1 MDSYWASKTEVKS
14 VVDEL
19 WRRIDDYFQF
29 LTRSGAASRAMRSWS
44 TYYGRS
50 PDGNKDTARLSAA
63 GDGEL
68 VSMNTNHFAGLLTQA
83 MVLTTSERPAFRA
96 IAVSTGYGDKAQ
108 SQIAE
113 GILEHYDRN
122 LSLHKV
128 DRAVCFRA
136 LLTGEGFSSWSW
148 NPALGDTVADPE
160 TNQPVSEG
168 DAEVAVHSLFDIAY
182 DYSCGDFD
190 AAPWVCIRKKVSKW
204 ELGAVY
210 PQLAQEIY
218 SGTGD
223 VTDARFADFEWVNTE
238 KAKLDVVDVWE
249 FRHKPTAAL
258 PSGRL
263 IKFMSPGCILQDTHT
278 DEDGAPQAGRY
289 PYGERLMVRR
299 MAPEEVIGRTGGHTA
314 FFDLL
319 AQQEGIDLV
328 STIMATTVSTSGG
341 SNLYVPRG
349 ANIKSV
355 QGAGGFKIFEGTA
368 NMAPVAI
375 ETANVPKETLEF
387 AQMCVQWMRQRTAI
401 NDVVMGEPTKGMPA
415 QAMALLHAQALQFHS
430 GAQESYQRYMEGS
443 RTDLID
449 LLKAFAN
456 TKRTALVA
464 GAANKWQLK
473 EFMKTDIEG
482 INRVYVEQV
491 PAAAKSYAG
500 KLSMAKDLLDMGMI
514 QQPQQY
520 IDLISTGQIKPMYEA
535 EEANLMRIQAEMDLL
550 RQGIGLCPVDANG
563 NFVDDGKPH
572 IRPTIFDT
580 HWIDIPQY
588 TSVINTPDSRVSPN
602 VVKAVSDVIL
612 YKLRLWRQM
621 DPALIVAMKG
631 IPAPPLMDPANL
643 GPSGGMGQQVPSG
656 SPQQSR
662 DGSPQNEAK
671 LGGLNAQMG
680 NQRAPGLPKPPQN
693 PITGEK
699 SGPSSDLSA

>member
-1 MDSYWASKTEVKS
+1 MDSYWATKQDVKTVVNEV
-14 VVDEL
+14 
-19 WRRIDDYFQF
+19 WQRIDEYFQF
-29 LTRSGAASRAMRSWS
+29 LSRSGAASRANRAWS

-50 PDGNKDTARLSAA
+50 PDGNKDTSRLSPA

-83 MVLTTSERPAFRA
+83 MVLTTSERPAFKA

-108 SQIAE
+108 SQVAE

-122 LSLHKV
+122 LSLHKI

-136 LLTGEGFSSWSW
+136 LLTGEGYSSWSW
-148 NPALGDTVADPE
+148 NPSLGDTIADPDTGE
-160 TNQPVSEG
+160 AVSEG
-168 DAEVAVHSLFDIAY
+168 DAEVSVHSLFDIAY

-204 ELGAVY
+204 DLGAVY
-210 PQLAQEIY
+210 QNMASEIY
-218 SGTGD
+218 SGTAD
-223 VTDARFADFEWVNTE
+223 ISDKRFAGFEWVNTE
-238 KAKLDVVDVWE
+238 RPKSDMVDVWE
-249 FRHKPTAAL
+249 FRHKPTPAI

-263 IKFMSPGCILQDTHT
+263 IRFVSPKCILQDTHT
-278 DEDGAPQAGRY
+278 DTEGNPQPGQY
-289 PYGERLMVRR
+289 PYANRLMVRR

-341 SNLYVPRG
+341 SNLYVQRG
-349 ANIKSV
+349 ANVKV
-355 QGAGGFKIFEGTA
+355 NDMAGGFRIIEGNA

-375 ETANVPKETLEF
+375 ETANVPKETLDF

-473 EFMKTDIEG
+473 EFSKTDIEG

-491 PAAAKSYAG
+491 PAASKSYAG
-500 KLSMAKDLLDMGMI
+500 KVAMAEDLLDMGMV
-514 QQPQQY
+514 QNPQQY
-520 IDLISTGQIKPMYEA
+520 IDLIATGQIKPMFEA

-580 HWIDIPQY
+580 HWLDIPQFA
-588 TSVINTPDSRVSPN
+588 SVINTPDARTN
-602 VVKAVSDVIL
+602 YAVVKAVSEVIL
-612 YKLRLWRQM
+612 YKLKLWRQM

-631 IPAPPLMDPANL
+631 TPAPPLMNPANL
-643 GPSGGMGQQVPSG
+643 GPNIGGQMG
-656 SPQQSR
+656 PQQGGNQSAPP
-662 DGSPQNEAK
+662 DEAN

-680 NQRAPGLPKPPQN
+680 SQKAPGLPKPPKN
-693 PITGEK
+693 PLTGEK
-699 SGPSSDLSA
+699 PGPTSDLAA